1 MADFAE
7 IKTSDNI
14 VLRSVVI
21 NDSDIAGKTEAE
33 AEAWVAANIPNDPGY
48 EGTYPETYWKRNYLD
63 AAGESEK
70 KYNGAGVGMF
80 YDSTAD
86 AYYYTDHHLASWTL
100 NTSNYQWEAPQVR
113 PSDDTVSANEV
124 IVWSEANLR
133 WEKRET
139 TDLNGTHYWDN
150 TQWVAI

>member
-33 AEAWVAANIPNDPGY
+33 AEAWVAANIPNDSSH
-48 EGTYPETYWKRNYLD
+48 EGEYPETYWKRNFLD
-63 AAGESEK
+63 AEGEAEK
-70 KYNGAGVGMF
+70 RFNGAGPDMF
-80 YDSTAD
+80 FDSSAN
-86 AYYYTDHHLASWTL
+86 AYYFTEHQLPSWTL
-100 NTSNYQWEAPQVR
+100 NTSNYQWEAPQAR
-113 PSDDTVSANEV
+113 PSDSTVSANEV
-124 IVWSEANLR
+124 IVWNEDNLR

-139 TDLNGTHYWDN
+139 TDLNGTHYWDDS
-150 TQWVAI
+150 QWVAI